1 MLTVY
6 TLQDEKKWDSI
17 VKNFDNY
24 DVYYLPSYV
33 KSFQLHGDGE
43 PNLIYFENEDLKVI
57 NVVMKRDISKIHKFG
72 SLIEPNTYFDFST
85 PYGYG
90 GFLLEGDT
98 SSKNIQILKEEY
110 EKYCLD
116 NNIISEFVRFH
127 PLYNNEQKLDEIYE
141 IVPLGNTISIDL
153 EQPDKIWEN
162 LVGKNRNVIRK
173 AKKNGVEIYWGRDH
187 SLLEEFIPLYNQTMN
202 SDDATEYYYFDND
215 FYDSVLHDLKYN
227 MLFFYAVFEGK
238 ITSIA
243 MILFGDDFMHYH
255 LSASDREFQRL
266 ASNNLLLYEAAY
278 WGSQNGYKKFHLGGG
293 VGSQEDSLY
302 SFKKRFSKNEPC
314 TYSVGK
320 KIFNMEMYKK
330 LVELHTNIDVTNES
344 FFPLYR
350 Q

>member
-1 MLTVY
+1 
-6 TLQDEKKWDSI
+6 
-17 VKNFDNY
+17 
-24 DVYYLPSYV
+24 
-33 KSFQLHGDGE
+33 
-43 PNLIYFENEDLKVI
+43 
-57 NVVMKRDISKIHKFG
+57 
-72 SLIEPNTYFDFST
+72 
-85 PYGYG
+85 
-90 GFLLEGDT
+90 
-98 SSKNIQILKEEY
+98 
-110 EKYCLD
+110 
-116 NNIISEFVRFH
+116 
-127 PLYNNEQKLDEIYE
+127 
-141 IVPLGNTISIDL
+141 
-153 EQPDKIWEN
+153 
-162 LVGKNRNVIRK
+162 
-173 AKKNGVEIYWGRDH
+173 
-187 SLLEEFIPLYNQTMN
+187 MN

-266 ASNNLLLYEAAY
+266 ASNNLLLYEATY

-344 FFPLYR
+344 FFSVI
-350 Q
+350 

>member
-1 MLTVY
+1 MIDVISLDENSEWD
-6 TLQDEKKWDSI
+6 TL
-17 VKNFDNY
+17 VKSFNNY
-24 DVYYLPSYV
+24 DIYYLSSYV
-33 KSFQLHGDGE
+33 KAFRIHGDGE
-43 PNLIYFENEDLKVI
+43 PILIYFDNNEIRAI
-57 NVVMKRDISKIHKFG
+57 NVVMRRDISKNYKFKD
-72 SLIEPNTYFDFST
+72 LIEPDTYYDYST

-90 GFLLEGDT
+90 GFLLEG
-98 SSKNIQILKEEY
+98 NITDDNIRLLKDSY

-127 PLYNNEQKLDEIYE
+127 PLYNNEQNLEGIYQIE
-141 IVPLGNTISIDL
+141 QLGNTITIDL

-173 AKKNGVEIYWGRDH
+173 ARKNGVEIYWGRDS
-187 SLLEEFIPLYNQTMN
+187 SLFEKFIPLYNQTMD
-202 SDDATEYYYFDND
+202 SDDATEYYYFDNE
-215 FYDSVLHDLKYN
+215 FYDSILHDLKYN

-238 ITSIA
+238 ITSMA

-255 LSASDREFQRL
+255 LSASDREYQRL

-302 SFKKRFSKNEPC
+302 SFKKRFSKDKPN
-314 TYSVGK
+314 TYSIGR
-320 KIFNMEMYKK
+320 KIFNKDLYKQ
-330 LVELHTNIDVTNES
+330 LVDLNPNVDSINS
-344 FFPLYR
+344 NFFPLYR